1 MSRANRSAKDRLP
14 NAILFLLLRSCSFID
29 SPSLFQ
35 SNLARL
41 NVRLSMT
48 RVWSSCGSRW
58 SRLARADD
66 LRATNFATNTNE
78 RIIIFFSSMNF
89 CLWKTKRRFVDLN
102 LGFTRVHSPSFVLVC
117 LVWIQLHDPRND
129 LDSLVFET
137 HLDSLLIFF
146 FTCEKSSKHDE
157 IDFDFTIVRSRL
169 RHPPGLIGHGIFSR
183 ILRRSCDQ
191 YKCVPAQLVYEKKK
205 ARPGFAVSAPPG
217 VPL

>member
-146 FTCEKSSKHDE
+146 LHVKKVQNMTKSIS
-157 IDFDFTIVRSRL
+157 ISRSLDRDYDIL
-169 RHPPGLIGHGIFSR
+169 PAWSATVSLAESFADRATSTSAFRHS
-183 ILRRSCDQ
+183 
-191 YKCVPAQLVYEKKK
+191 
-205 ARPGFAVSAPPG
+205 
-217 VPL
+217 